1 MHRACVSFLLF
12 LYAPGRE
19 SLALDYNC
27 SYSGIY
33 WLSDFVVKLNFTEIL
48 GILACSSG
56 SQDSKTWYILC
67 LKLAYAMQPCLPY
80 PHKFLD
86 CHYIFFWAPKRTKP
100 KSLNT
105 PFSSQR
111 SMAFKLKLNSI
122 PNMIPVFPNSWK
134 PKSKLF

>member
-48 GILACSSG
+48 GILACSFG

-86 CHYIFFWAPKRTKP
+86 CHYIFFLSAKENKTQE
-100 KSLNT
+100 SQHAIFVSALNG
-105 PFSSQR
+105 
-111 SMAFKLKLNSI
+111 
-122 PNMIPVFPNSWK
+122 V
-134 PKSKLF
+134 

>member
-27 SYSGIY
+27 SYSVIY

-48 GILACSSG
+48 GILTCSSG

-67 LKLAYAMQPCLPY
+67 LKLAYAMQPCLPT
-80 PHKFLD
+80 HINFWTVI
-86 CHYIFFWAPKRTKP
+86 IFFSER
-100 KSLNT
+100 
-105 PFSSQR
+105 QR
-111 SMAFKLKLNSI
+111 EQNPRVSTRHFRLSAQWRLS
-122 PNMIPVFPNSWK
+122 
-134 PKSKLF
+134 